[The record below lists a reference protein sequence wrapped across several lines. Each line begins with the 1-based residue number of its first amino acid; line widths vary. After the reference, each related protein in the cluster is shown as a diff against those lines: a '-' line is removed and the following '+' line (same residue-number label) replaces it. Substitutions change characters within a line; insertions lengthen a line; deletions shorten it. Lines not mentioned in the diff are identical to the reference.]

1 MFCCNYRSLGTL
13 YTIEFNC
20 STTSELGEQML
31 LACFVYPPPPS
42 PLKSTLLNVNV
53 FST

>member
-31 LACFVYPPPPS
+31 LACFVYPL
-42 PLKSTLLNVNV
+42 PLKKH
-53 FST
+53 FIECQCI